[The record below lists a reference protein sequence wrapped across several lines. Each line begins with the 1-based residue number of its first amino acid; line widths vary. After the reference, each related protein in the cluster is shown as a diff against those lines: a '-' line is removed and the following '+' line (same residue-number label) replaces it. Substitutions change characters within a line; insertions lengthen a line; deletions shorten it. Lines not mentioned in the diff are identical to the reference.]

1 MKYLVGIDNG
11 GSFSKAAVFD
21 EDGSQIFAASVP
33 TAVLSP
39 KSGYAERDM
48 EQVWEANVQVTRE
61 AVLGSG
67 IDPKDIAGVSFSGHG
82 KGLYLVG
89 YDGKPAFPGILSTDA
104 RAWRQV
110 ERWYADGTNKKVYA
124 RTFQEILASQ
134 PVSLLAWLKENEPQV
149 LEQTQ
154 YIFSVKDYIRYRMT
168 GKAACEYTDTSGSNL
183 IDLTTGQYS
192 QALMELFGLEEC
204 YEKLPPLYT
213 SAQACGCITK
223 EAARLTCLP
232 EGTPVAAGMFDVD
245 ACGIASGLCSEE
257 AMCMIAGTWSIN
269 EYIRRAPVTDGSASL
284 NSMFCIPG
292 YFLAE
297 ESSPT
302 SAGNL
307 EWFIQRLM
315 EGEKEACRITGRTI
329 YDLTNEWVSSIEP
342 WESSLVFLPF
352 LNGSGE
358 DTSARGTFAGLTAGH
373 EKKHMVRAV
382 YEGVVFSHASH
393 VKKLLQTR
401 KAPSAIR
408 LAGGAAKSEVWVQ
421 MFADVLQ
428 IPVEVVGDK
437 ELGAQGAAMAAGIAA
452 GIYRDY
458 EDAVSRTVK
467 ITKTVTPRPKYRE
480 IYEKK
485 YAAYRAAAGGLAGA
499 WGYLS

>member
-154 YIFSVKDYIRYRMT
+154 YIF
-168 GKAACEYTDTSGSNL
+168 
-183 IDLTTGQYS
+183 
-192 QALMELFGLEEC
+192 
-204 YEKLPPLYT
+204 
-213 SAQACGCITK
+213 
-223 EAARLTCLP
+223 
-232 EGTPVAAGMFDVD
+232 
-245 ACGIASGLCSEE
+245 
-257 AMCMIAGTWSIN
+257 
-269 EYIRRAPVTDGSASL
+269 
-284 NSMFCIPG
+284 
-292 YFLAE
+292 
-297 ESSPT
+297 
-302 SAGNL
+302 
-307 EWFIQRLM
+307 
-315 EGEKEACRITGRTI
+315 
-329 YDLTNEWVSSIEP
+329 
-342 WESSLVFLPF
+342 
-352 LNGSGE
+352 
-358 DTSARGTFAGLTAGH
+358 
-373 EKKHMVRAV
+373 
-382 YEGVVFSHASH
+382 
-393 VKKLLQTR
+393 
-401 KAPSAIR
+401 
-408 LAGGAAKSEVWVQ
+408 
-421 MFADVLQ
+421 
-428 IPVEVVGDK
+428 
-437 ELGAQGAAMAAGIAA
+437 
-452 GIYRDY
+452 
-458 EDAVSRTVK
+458 
-467 ITKTVTPRPKYRE
+467 
-480 IYEKK
+480 
-485 YAAYRAAAGGLAGA
+485 
-499 WGYLS
+499 